1 MSTAEPTSEAQNL
14 SYMAPT
20 TAGLLAL
27 LGRDEDV
34 LRAVLAR
41 ARFDDQAALKR
52 VCKRFLAVITSRP
65 FREERRASGCLEH
78 TVLVMEYER
87 NWWEWKHICWLLRQA
102 AKDSKTGSRAW
113 RPENSDED
121 PNCPV
126 PLTVRG
132 TQTLVSFAPLAFKL
146 FCAARQNA
154 VLRRSHFPSL

>member
-78 TVLVMEYER
+78 TVLVMKYER

-113 RPENSDED
+113 RPENSDEAEN
-121 PNCPV
+121 P
-126 PLTVRG
+126 RG
-132 TQTLVSFAPLAFKL
+132 VLSRSIPSSLARKSFAGLPCGGPGGMAWGLATL
-146 FCAARQNA
+146 G
-154 VLRRSHFPSL
+154 